1 MDPSSLISQVLDRAL
16 KSGAQAAEVFQSDAL
31 SRLVFFETNRLKQ
44 LERSQSSGMALRL
57 WRNGSPGL
65 AVAHGPVDAQRL
77 VDKAITLSQLNDAET
92 IELGEGTAMAYP
104 DVGAEVSVEQMIEW
118 GKEAIALVRDRYPD
132 IICAAE
138 WDCEAEQTRLVNT
151 NGLDVSYTDTTLS
164 GYLSAEWIRGED
176 FLSVSDG
183 QTLRFKLD
191 PSALAQP
198 IIQRLQWA
206 QTNVDPLVGRLPV
219 LFTSK
224 AADMLWGTVQSAL
237 NGKQVWEQSSPW
249 SDRLGDPVISHT
261 LTLTQRPQVGP
272 YSCPF
277 DDEGTHTQP
286 ITFIKDGVLQVFYC
300 DRTIGHALGTGT
312 TGNGFRPGL
321 GGYPTPGLVNLLVQP
336 GSASFD
342 QLVQSMHNGL
352 IIDQILG
359 GGAGISGDFSINVDL
374 GYRVENGVIVGRVK
388 DTMVSGNVYTALKQ
402 DLELGNDASWNGAC
416 FTPSIIVNG
425 LSTTGR
431 Q

>member
-1 MDPSSLISQVLDRAL
+1 MDASSLISQVLDLAL
-16 KSGAQAAEVFQSDAL
+16 KSGAQAAEVFQSDSL

-44 LERSQSSGMALRL
+44 LERSQSSGIALRL
-57 WRNGSPGL
+57 WKNGAPGL

-77 VDKAITLSQLNDAET
+77 VDKAIALSQLNQAEA
-92 IELGEGTAMAYP
+92 IELAVGSAIAYP

-118 GKEAIALVRDRYPD
+118 GKEAIALVLDAYPD
-132 IICAAE
+132 VICEGE

-164 GYLSAEWIRGED
+164 GYLAAEWIRGDD
-176 FLSVSDG
+176 FLGVSDG
-183 QTLRFKLD
+183 QTRRFKLD
-191 PSALAQP
+191 PVTLANP
-198 IIQRLQWA
+198 IVQRLHWSEN
-206 QTNVDPLVGRLPV
+206 NVAPPVGRSPV
-219 LFTSK
+219 LFTAK
-224 AADMLWGTVQSAL
+224 ASDMLWGTIQSAL
-237 NGKQVWEQSSPW
+237 NGKQVLEQSSPW
-249 SDRLGDPVISHT
+249 SDRLGEQVISSK
-261 LTLTQRPQVGP
+261 LNLAQRPKVGP

-286 ITFIKDGVLQVFYC
+286 ITFIKDGVLQLFYC
-300 DRTIGHALGTGT
+300 DRTIGNALGTGT

-321 GGYPTPGLVNLLVQP
+321 GGYPTPGLVNLLVQR
-336 GSASFD
+336 GSASFE
-342 QLVQSMHNGL
+342 QLIQSMRNGL

-359 GGAGISGDFSINVDL
+359 GGAGISGDFSVNVDL

-416 FTPSIIVNG
+416 FTPSIVVNG